1 MISGVLTINGW
12 GHKIGIESSEIHRNT
27 SAPVE
32 PVRKKREIY
41 MYQEQYNDFMS
52 SNKTLRIYQGE
63 QPVYTSEK
71 ERLLP
76 LMDYLGNIASR
87 YDGITVFDKVMGNAA
102 ALLSV
107 KAGCREVWSPL
118 GSEIAVKTLDKYN
131 IPYHLTEIVPFITR
145 PDGVR
150 MCPMEEL
157 SIGKE
162 PEEFYQVMKE
172 RIEAAKQSGQA

>member
-1 MISGVLTINGW
+1 
-12 GHKIGIESSEIHRNT
+12 
-27 SAPVE
+27 
-32 PVRKKREIY
+32 
-41 MYQEQYNDFMS
+41 MYQELFIDFMS
-52 SNKTLRIYQGE
+52 SEHTLHIYQG
-63 QPVYTSEK
+63 QRLVFSSER

-76 LMDYLGNIASR
+76 LVDYLDETASR
-87 YDGITVFDKVMGNAA
+87 YDEVTVFDKVMGNAA

-131 IPYHLTEIVPFITR
+131 IAYHLTDIVPFIKR
-145 PDGVR
+145 ADGIR

-162 PEEFYQVMKE
+162 PEEFYRVLKA
-172 RIEAAKQSGQA
+172 RIEAAKQNGPA